1 MNRESRR
8 LEAKRKKAIAREL
21 TRMEKPDQYQQGFI
35 DGGNAMS
42 KAAYAAFCTSMLRE
56 GMDTK
61 DILAVLRDMD
71 DILFMYA
78 GEEDLI
84 GAAFTEAGIEVN
96 LNEVFPEGRFVEAKH
111 EQRLGK
117 QDVSPAD
124 TALCERPGQAV

>member
-21 TRMEKPDQYQQGFI
+21 TRMEKPDQYQQGFM
-35 DGGNAMS
+35 DGGNAMT

-56 GMDTK
+56 GMSTK

-71 DILFMYA
+71 NILFMYS

-84 GAAFTEAGIEVN
+84 GAAFTEAGIEVD
-96 LNEVFPEGRFVEAKH
+96 LNAVFPEDRFTEAQH
-111 EQRLGK
+111 DHGK
-117 QDVSPAD
+117 NEPNVSPAD
-124 TALCERPGQAV
+124 AALCERSGQAV

>member
-1 MNRESRR
+1 MNRENRR

-21 TRMEKPDQYQQGFI
+21 TRMEKPDQYQQGFM
-35 DGGNAMS
+35 DGGNSMT

-56 GMDTK
+56 GMGTK

-71 DILFMYA
+71 NILFMYA

-96 LNEVFPEGRFVEAKH
+96 LSEVFPEDRFTEAKH
-111 EQRLGK
+111 AQGAGK
-117 QDVSPAD
+117 PDVPSAD
-124 TALCERPGQAV
+124 AALCGQSGQAV